1 MQEFRVFPRNRKPQ
15 ARAAEFAGNRAVRL
29 LKRLEHNHLLFLRD
43 ADAGIADG
51 NQNRVFPRRMNGRR
65 ERHRALFREFE
76 GIRQQIA
83 DNLRE
88 FVAVGL
94 QNRIN
99 ILPHDKFQPLFVRNR
114 MEQVFERLEQF
125 ADAEFRDVHR
135 HFSGLDFAQI
145 ENVVNQPQ
153 QLLSGLIDDADLLD
167 LFLVQMRPLV
177 FAEHFGKQNNRVE
190 RRPQFVRHVRQKFR
204 LVFARQFQFFGAVI
218 QFAFGFVR
226 RVILLAKFLAL
237 LMKLLLLL
245 FKVRIDLLQ
254 FLALLLQ
261 FLLLLLKPGVRLPHF
276 PRLLLRLFFGLLRL
290 LRGDFGGLL
299 RLLRDAQQFLHFFA
313 LLRGKQDRRND
324 AVRLVQ
330 KILRMRLKR
339 LRRGQFD
346 DAVQRV
352 FIQQRE
358 RVRLRR
364 RVADR
369 AGRNQRVLPRLMFQE
384 NRRAFERDLPDN
396 ALAEPI
402 DVGQLAAFGKC
413 ERAEQPQ
420 RAFQIVVGV

>member
-1 MQEFRVFPRNRKPQ
+1 
-15 ARAAEFAGNRAVRL
+15 
-29 LKRLEHNHLLFLRD
+29 
-43 ADAGIADG
+43 
-51 NQNRVFPRRMNGRR
+51 
-65 ERHRALFREFE
+65 
-76 GIRQQIA
+76 
-83 DNLRE
+83 
-88 FVAVGL
+88 
-94 QNRIN
+94 
-99 ILPHDKFQPLFVRNR
+99 
-114 MEQVFERLEQF
+114 
-125 ADAEFRDVHR
+125 
-135 HFSGLDFAQI
+135 
-145 ENVVNQPQ
+145 
-153 QLLSGLIDDADLLD
+153 
-167 LFLVQMRPLV
+167 MRPLV

-218 QFAFGFVR
+218 QFAFGFVQ
-226 RVILLAKFLAL
+226 RVILLAKLLAL

-261 FLLLLLKPGVRLPHF
+261 FLLLLLKPGVRLLHF
-276 PRLLLRLFFGLLRL
+276 PRLLLRLFFRPLRL

-330 KILRMRLKR
+330 KILRVRLKR
-339 LRRGQFD
+339 LCRGQFD

-358 RVRLRR
+358 GVRLRR

-369 AGRNQRVLPRLMFQE
+369 ASRNQRVLPRLMFQE

-396 ALAEPI
+396 ALAETI
-402 DVGQLAAFGKC
+402 DVGQLAAFGKR